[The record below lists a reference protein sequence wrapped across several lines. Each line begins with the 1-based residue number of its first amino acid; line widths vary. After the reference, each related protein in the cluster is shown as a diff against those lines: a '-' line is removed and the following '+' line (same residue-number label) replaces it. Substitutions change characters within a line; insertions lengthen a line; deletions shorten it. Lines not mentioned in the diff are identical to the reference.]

1 MADRSSSS
9 CAALGPACPLP
20 ASSRSGS
27 LLLLHPPALVAQT
40 SDEVSTSEAVDGRP
54 HHAAGSSSLA
64 SSSSELLSEPLGG
77 QFVRAKSRLCA
88 RRCALTRPRK
98 ASADS
103 RRGAVGKGQYSSSL
117 LSEVSLSV
125 SLTSLAPRLLQWI
138 EACIVAAAGEWDE
151 AAGETSSA
159 APQSRERA

>member
-1 MADRSSSS
+1 
-9 CAALGPACPLP
+9 
-20 ASSRSGS
+20 

-103 RRGAVGKGQYSSSL
+103 RRGAVGKGKYSSSL
-117 LSEVSLSV
+117 LSLSVSLSV
-125 SLTSLAPRLLQWI
+125 SRVSTAPRLLQWI

>member
-1 MADRSSSS
+1 MVDRSSSR

-103 RRGAVGKGQYSSSL
+103 RRGAVGKGL
-117 LSEVSLSV
+117 LSLSVSLSV
-125 SLTSLAPRLLQWI
+125 SRVSTAPRLLQWI